1 MLSYYTE
8 SSNESVLQY
17 SYVINYGYNKCMA
30 INKSAIL
37 VGVEL
42 PDFHD
47 FTQAFEELDN
57 LALACNYYVVKKV
70 KQAMKAPTSQYF
82 IGSGKVFE
90 IKALLEETGAQT
102 VIFDHELSPVHI
114 RNLEKALE
122 VNIVDR
128 TMLILEIFESRAKTK
143 EAKLQVALAKSQ
155 YMLPRLIDSEASLEQ
170 QKSGKGSKG
179 KGEQKLELDKRRLRL
194 NITKIKSS
202 LKAIVTARR
211 TQRAKR
217 DNQDLFVV
225 AIVGYTNAGKSALMN
240 QFLTISHRSE
250 QKKVFEK
257 DMVFATLQT
266 TSRLI
271 SLQNMIKFLAVDT
284 VGFIRRLPHHLIE
297 AFKSTLEEVK
307 DADLILHVVDI
318 ADPEFPRMIEVVK
331 EVLKA
336 LGVMNIPVLYVL
348 NKIDLIAKP
357 QAPLPTPAV
366 KISALKGI
374 GMPNL
379 MMKVTDYILADYEP
393 FVFHIPYT
401 EADIMN
407 KIKQDGI
414 ILNSEYLESEI
425 VITVALH
432 ERFLQYY
439 EQYLDHKNLD

>member
-1 MLSYYTE
+1 MLTYYTE
-8 SSNESVLQY
+8 WQFQNVLQY
-17 SYVINYGYNKCMA
+17 LLPLVYGYNMDMA
-30 INKSAIL
+30 NNKSAII
-37 VGVEL
+37 VGVQL
-42 PDFHD
+42 PDFYD
-47 FTQAFEELDN
+47 FPQAFEELDN

-70 KQAMKAPTSQYF
+70 TQTLKAPTSQYF
-82 IGSGKVFE
+82 IGSGKVLE
-90 IKALLEETGAQT
+90 IKSFIEATGAKT

-114 RNLEKALE
+114 RNLEQALA
-122 VNIVDR
+122 VSIVDR
-128 TMLILEIFESRAKTK
+128 TMLILEIFETRAKTK
-143 EAKLQVALAKSQ
+143 EAKLQVTLAKSQ
-155 YMLPRLIDSEASLEQ
+155 YMLPRLIDSEAAFEQ

-179 KGEQKLELDKRRLRL
+179 KGEQKLELEKRRLRL
-194 NITKIKSS
+194 NISKIKTS
-202 LKAIVTARR
+202 LKSIVRARR
-211 TQRAKR
+211 TQRTQR
-217 DNQDLFVV
+217 ENQDLFVV

-257 DMVFATLQT
+257 DMVFSTLQT

-284 VGFIRRLPHHLIE
+284 VGFIRRLPHHLVE

-318 ADPEFPRMIEVVK
+318 ADPEFPRMIDVVK
-331 EVLKA
+331 EVLIA
-336 LGVMNIPVLYVL
+336 LGVEDIPVLYVL

-357 QAPLPTPAV
+357 QGLLPTPAV
-366 KISALKGI
+366 KVSALKGI

-393 FVFHIPYT
+393 FVFHIPYND
-401 EADIMN
+401 ADIMN

-414 ILNSEYLESEI
+414 ILNSEYLESKI

-432 ERFLQYY
+432 ERFLHYY
-439 EQYLDHKNLD
+439 EQYLDRNNLD